1 MIKAMENK
9 NSCGHD
15 LLSNRMIKNEKV
27 WFATTLTTLI
37 NESLTEGLF
46 PEVLKKAVVIPIFNK
61 RDTTN

>member
-9 NSCGHD
+9 NTCGHD
-15 LLSNRMIKNEKV
+15 LQSIRMIKNDKV

-46 PEVLKKAVVIPIFNK
+46 PEVLKKQW
-61 RDTTN
+61 

>member
-27 WFATTLTTLI
+27 WFATILTTLI

-46 PEVLKKAVVIPIFNK
+46 PEMLKKLVVIQIFNK